1 MNDVGK
7 ETLKLI
13 AIKQR
18 IGEITSDYEERIAD
32 LRADITLEIQKFTD
46 MLNELEKEN
55 MELKSRL
62 GETDVV
68 SSKEA

>member
-1 MNDVGK
+1 MNEVSK

-18 IGEITSDYEERIAD
+18 IGELTSDYEERIAD
-32 LRADITLEIQKFTD
+32 LRADITLEIEKFTQK
-46 MLNELEKEN
+46 LNELEREN
-55 MELKSRL
+55 MDLKSRL
-62 GETDVV
+62 GETNVV